1 MKYIIT
7 FVCLFSCF
15 LLSNTQTYTYTYRP
29 MTQRTIN
36 FGDDVCY
43 YKDISNDSYFTYV
56 KPCEEGKECVSIS
69 STSSGY
75 DIHVCQEISNEKYD
89 NEGATCET
97 KAYLAG
103 LDCTGYSCNNEAK
116 CYNICP
122 TNKVYDHVNDRCVD
136 DPGFCYEYE
145 YNSDGTYKITNAP
158 HFYKNYYDN
167 YGEKK
172 CIQLELERTG
182 STSTIY
188 QVKKEL
194 TNYIASIDD
203 GNYIKASASN
213 LKYCKSGY
221 ALYFYGNGKL
231 ENPNTDNKSGEP
243 LYLRCVTVLGR
254 DKYGV
259 IKYKI
264 GDEGEKFYDERKL
277 TLNGKNSLY
286 GNDDNL
292 MLKLGFFK
300 NYKERLDS
308 LGCRETG
315 DCEDYELCKWDFFYK
330 YPDAYYLYQNEPQVL
345 EYLMQNYG
353 CKFKAKHTS
362 PTGSSNL
369 LNIKY
374 LTLLS
379 LLLLF

>member
-7 FVCLFSCF
+7 FACLFSCF
-15 LLSNTQTYTYTYRP
+15 LLSNTQTTYDYSYYKP
-29 MTQRTIN
+29 MKQRTIN
-36 FGDDVCY
+36 FGDDVCH

-56 KPCEEGKECVSIS
+56 KPCEEGKKCVGIS

-75 DIHVCQEISNEKYD
+75 DIHICQERSNEEYD

-97 KAYLAG
+97 KDYLMG
-103 LDCTGYSCNNEAK
+103 LDCTDYNCNSESK
-116 CYNICP
+116 CYDICP

-136 DPGFCYEYE
+136 DPGYCYEYE
-145 YNSDGTYKITNAP
+145 YDSNGALKVNPYT
-158 HFYKNYYDN
+158 NYYDN
-167 YGEKK
+167 YGNKE
-172 CIQLELERTG
+172 CVQLELERTG
-182 STSTIY
+182 STRTIY

-203 GNYIKASASN
+203 GKYIEDDPSN

-221 ALYFYGNGKL
+221 ALYFYGNGQLK
-231 ENPNTDNKSGEP
+231 NPNTDSIGKDYEP

-254 DKYGV
+254 DKNGIINYEIDGG
-259 IKYKI
+259 K
-264 GDEGEKFYDERKL
+264 GFYDENQL
-277 TLNGKNSLY
+277 PSGKSLY

-300 NYKERLDS
+300 NYRERLDS

-315 DCEDYELCKWDFFYK
+315 DCEDFELCKWRYFY
-330 YPDAYYLYQNEPQVL
+330 YNPEEYYLYQNEPQVL
-345 EYLMQNYG
+345 EYLMQDYG

-362 PTGSSNL
+362 PNGSSYL
-369 LNIKY
+369 SNIKY
-374 LTLLS
+374 LTLL